1 MLNLNPTH
9 WLLAFALGLLLEL
22 CLGEP
27 KRFHPL
33 VGFGWLASWLE
44 RRFNLSEKLY
54 ATTCRNIPENRHPRM
69 FLSGIK
75 QSRWIPAF
83 AGMTKFWEALNILRG
98 ALAWLLLISA
108 SLAAFALLKNFTGW
122 WADALA
128 LWFALG
134 ARSLFEHVRAIAR
147 PLSTGD
153 LITARLAL
161 SRIVSRNCTELDDTG
176 IAKAGL
182 ESTLEN
188 GADAIFASLFFFAL
202 FGGYG
207 VLLHRLANTL
217 DAMWGYKTVRLFHFG
232 RIAARADDVLNFI
245 PARLT
250 ALSYVLLGHS
260 RSGFSCW
267 QNQAPLWDSP
277 NAGPVMASGAGA
289 LQVSLGGEATYHG
302 EIHSRPQLGCG
313 PVPTAHDLPRGIVL
327 VQKTLALWIALL
339 LGGALWLL

>member
-1 MLNLNPTH
+1 M
-9 WLLAFALGLLLEL
+9 
-22 CLGEP
+22 GEP

-44 RRFNLSEKLY
+44 RRFNLAKDQQTNSRLNQF
-54 ATTCRNIPENRHPRM
+54 NI
-69 FLSGIK
+69 FC
-75 QSRWIPAF
+75 
-83 AGMTKFWEALNILRG
+83 G
-98 ALAWLLLISA
+98 AVAWLLLIGS

-134 ARSLFEHVRAIAR
+134 ARSLFEHVHAIAR
-147 PLSTGD
+147 PLSLGD
-153 LITARLAL
+153 LAAARLAV
-161 SRIVSRNCTELDDTG
+161 SRIVSRDCSQLNETG
-176 IAKAGL
+176 VAKAGL

-188 GADAIFASLFFFAL
+188 GADAVFASLFFFAL

-217 DAMWGYKTVRLFHFG
+217 DAMWGYKTSRLFHFG

-250 ALSYVLLGHS
+250 ALSYALLGHS
-260 RSGFSCW
+260 RSAFSCW
-267 QNQAPLWDSP
+267 QSQAPLWDSP

-289 LQVSLGGEATYHG
+289 LQVCLGGEAIYHG
-302 EIHSRPQLGCG
+302 ELHQRTELGIG
-313 PVPTAHDLPRGIVL
+313 PAPNAHDLQRGIVL

-339 LGGALWLL
+339 FGGALWML

>member
-1 MLNLNPTH
+1 MLNQHPTH
-9 WLLAFALGLLLEL
+9 WLSAFAFGLLLEL

-33 VGFGWLASWLE
+33 VGFGWLASKLE
-44 RRFNLSEKLY
+44 RRLNLAKDEQTSGRFN
-54 ATTCRNIPENRHPRM
+54 
-69 FLSGIK
+69 
-75 QSRWIPAF
+75 Q
-83 AGMTKFWEALNILRG
+83 LNILSG
-98 ALAWLLLISA
+98 ALAWLLLIST
-108 SLAAFALLKNFTGW
+108 SLAAFALLKHLLGW

-134 ARSLFEHVRAIAR
+134 ARSLFEHVLAIAK
-147 PLSTGD
+147 PLSAGD
-153 LITARLAL
+153 LITARLAV

-250 ALSYVLLGHS
+250 ALSYALLGHS
-260 RSGFSCW
+260 RSAFSCW
-267 QNQAPLWDSP
+267 QSQAPLWDSP

-313 PVPTAHDLPRGIVL
+313 PAPIAHDLQRGIVL
-327 VQKTLALWIALL
+327 VQKTLALWIAIL
-339 LGGALWLL
+339 LGGSLWML

>member
-1 MLNLNPTH
+1 
-9 WLLAFALGLLLEL
+9 
-22 CLGEP
+22 
-27 KRFHPL
+27 
-33 VGFGWLASWLE
+33 
-44 RRFNLSEKLY
+44 
-54 ATTCRNIPENRHPRM
+54 
-69 FLSGIK
+69 
-75 QSRWIPAF
+75 
-83 AGMTKFWEALNILRG
+83 
-98 ALAWLLLISA
+98 
-108 SLAAFALLKNFTGW
+108 
-122 WADALA
+122 LA

-153 LITARLAL
+153 LVAARLAL

-250 ALSYVLLGHS
+250 ALSYALLGHC
-260 RSGFSCW
+260 RSAFSCW
-267 QNQAPLWDSP
+267 QSQAPLWDSP

-289 LQVSLGGEATYHG
+289 LQVSLAARRRITAKS
-302 EIHSRPQLGCG
+302 IPAHSW
-313 PVPTAHDLPRGIVL
+313 A
-327 VQKTLALWIALL
+327 AALL
-339 LGGALWLL
+339 QQPMICSAVLCWCKKRWPCGSLFY

>member
-9 WLLAFALGLLLEL
+9 WLSAFALGLLLEL

-33 VGFGWLASWLE
+33 VGFGWLASKLE
-44 RRFNLSEKLY
+44 RRFNLTEKSH
-54 ATTCRNIPENRHPRM
+54 ATTCRNTPENRHPRM
-69 FLSGIK
+69 FLSGS
-75 QSRWIPAF
+75 QNHRWIPAF
-83 AGMTKFWEALNILRG
+83 AGMTKFWGAFNILRG
-98 ALAWLLLISA
+98 ALAWLLLIGS
-108 SLAAFALLKNFTGW
+108 SLAAFALLKQVIGW

-134 ARSLFEHVRAIAR
+134 ARSLFEHVRAIAQ

-153 LITARLAL
+153 LPAARLAV
-161 SRIVSRNCTELDDTG
+161 SRIVSRNCTELDETG

-217 DAMWGYKTVRLFHFG
+217 DAMWGYKTARLLHFG
-232 RIAARADDVLNFI
+232 RIAARADDVLNLI

-250 ALSYVLLGHS
+250 ALSYALLGHS
-260 RSGFSCW
+260 RSAFFCW
-267 QNQAPLWDSP
+267 QSQAPLWDSP

-313 PVPTAHDLPRGIVL
+313 PAPIAHDLQRGIAL
-327 VQKTLALWIALL
+327 VQKTLTLWIALL
-339 LGGALWLL
+339 LGGSLWML